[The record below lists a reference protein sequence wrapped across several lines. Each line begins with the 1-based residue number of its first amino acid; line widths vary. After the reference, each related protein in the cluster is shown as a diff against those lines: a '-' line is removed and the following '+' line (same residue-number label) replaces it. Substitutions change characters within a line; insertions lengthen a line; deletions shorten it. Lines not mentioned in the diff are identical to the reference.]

1 MERRNSYAFP
11 KPLVSVT
18 KRHLLCIGILAL
30 MLSGGSAQ
38 AAFPEKPIKII
49 VPTNTGGEVDTLARI
64 FQRAFQKHK
73 ILPVKA
79 VVVNLD
85 GAGGT
90 IGTRKLRDSPPDGYT
105 IGLWTP
111 GIVTS
116 KAMGIVKYDHTDFSV
131 IGRSGYSKIGLG
143 VLESSRF
150 DSIESLIAES
160 KSDPRSVK
168 IATNIGLPVHLTPLM
183 FAEGAGIEF
192 NFIQTGG
199 GSKRLASI
207 LGKHTDL
214 SLFSLLEFIKYQST
228 GLKPL
233 VFLSEER
240 TPQFPDTPT
249 AREVGIDLVVS
260 DSRIWLAP
268 KDTPSDRIEYIA
280 NALRKVMALPEIK
293 KEFESLGI
301 HNEFGGPE
309 VVHEFLDNIRERVT
323 PIIAKAR
330 NP

>member
-1 MERRNSYAFP
+1 MLFRNSNN
-11 KPLVSVT
+11 
-18 KRHLLCIGILAL
+18 LLTSFATGAKQKLLLAGILVLTITA
-30 MLSGGSAQ
+30 GSTWAE
-38 AAFPEKPIKII
+38 FPEKPIKII

-64 FQRAFQKHK
+64 FQRAFQKNN

-79 VVVNLD
+79 VVVNID

-90 IGTRKLRDSPPDGYT
+90 IGTRRLKDSPADGYT

-116 KAMGIVKYDHTDFSV
+116 KAMGIVKYDHTDFAV

-143 VLESSRF
+143 VLGSSRF
-150 DSIESLIAES
+150 DSIETLIAES
-160 KSDPRSVK
+160 KTDPRSVK

-183 FAEGAGIEF
+183 FAEGAGIEL

-214 SLFSLLEFIKYQST
+214 SLFSLLEFIKYEST

-240 TPQFPDTPT
+240 SPQFPDTPI
-249 AREVGIDLVVS
+249 AKDIGVDLVVS

-268 KDTPSDRIEYIA
+268 KGTPSDRIEFIT
-280 NALRKVMALPEIK
+280 NALKRVMALPEIK
-293 KEFESLGI
+293 NEFESLGI

-323 PIIAKAR
+323 PIVAKAR

>member
-1 MERRNSYAFP
+1 MALRNCNQSPNLLSAAFR
-11 KPLVSVT
+11 S
-18 KRHLLCIGILAL
+18 KRVLSALLSAIFVGSSAIGE
-30 MLSGGSAQ
+30 
-38 AAFPEKPIKII
+38 FPEKPIKII

-73 ILPVKA
+73 ILPVKT

-90 IGTRKLRDSPPDGYT
+90 IGTRKIKDSPPDGYT

-116 KAMGIVKYDHTDFSV
+116 KAMGIVSYDHTDFTV
-131 IGRSGYSKIGLG
+131 IGRSGYSKLGLG
-143 VLESSRF
+143 VLGSSRF
-150 DSIESLIAES
+150 DSIEMLVSES
-160 KSDPRSVK
+160 KKDPKSVK

-183 FAEGAGIEF
+183 FAEGAGIEL

-207 LGKHTDL
+207 LGQHTDL
-214 SLFSLLEFIKYQST
+214 SLFSLLEFIKYEST

-240 TPQFPDTPT
+240 PPQFPDTPT
-249 AREVGIDLVVS
+249 AKEIGVDLVIS
-260 DSRIWLAP
+260 DSRVWLAP
-268 KDTPSDRIEYIA
+268 KFTPGDRIEYIT
-280 NALRKVMALPEIK
+280 NALRKVMALPEIE
-293 KEFESLGI
+293 KEFKSLGI

-309 VVHEFLDNIRERVT
+309 IVHEFLDNMRERVT
-323 PIIAKAR
+323 PIATRVR